1 MKKLTAAAEIRVG
14 TPLVNYHQAPKM
26 ESPFCGYAAH
36 VEVYNVLIQSL
47 CTEREKITLRGRLTA
62 DEDPRL
68 YEIDARLEELEKCL
82 EKAWEELECDSE

>member
-1 MKKLTAAAEIRVG
+1 
-14 TPLVNYHQAPKM
+14 M